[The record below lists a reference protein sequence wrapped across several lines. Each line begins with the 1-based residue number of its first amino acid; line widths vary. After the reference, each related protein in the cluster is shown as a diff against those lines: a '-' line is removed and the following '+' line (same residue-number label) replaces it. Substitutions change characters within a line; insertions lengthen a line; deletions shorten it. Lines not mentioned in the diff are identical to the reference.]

1 MEPATSTTPST
12 RPGRLS
18 PALDRPTLPATAI
31 DLEILRKYEPVIV
44 YTGGEVFFPVD
55 VEGYVRECS
64 LWTHDPDGRDKLLI
78 PQGKLTLE
86 ELINEPPAA
95 FGTVR
100 YLRFVETL
108 TLAETAQVLAAQAA
122 LRRNEQYH
130 FRAGVG
136 RLARGGLLPRLA
148 DALFSLSFLLRG
160 KVSAATAAAAEIDY
174 SQMRRANPR
183 YTYYG
188 RVTRQGGWTV
198 AQYWY
203 LYCYNN
209 WRSGF
214 YGVNDHESDWEMISV
229 YLYEDDGVLSPEWV
243 AYASHDFH
251 GDDLRRRWDDRG
263 ELALVEG
270 HPVVYAGAGS
280 HAAYFVQGE
289 YQAEVTLPLPSWLNA
304 LVNSWRKFWTEVL
317 GQPASNPFRIPFV
330 DYARGDG
337 VSIGPGQPLEWSP
350 VLIDESTPWVR
361 SYRGLWG
368 LFARD
373 PISGENAPAG
383 PLHNR
388 DGTPR
393 GTWYDPLGFA
403 GLDRVPPPSL
413 ALRLLRENMDQLESR
428 QTELERLIHEKTE
441 KLQAL
446 GTKQRS
452 MQGNP
457 HLAKQYVLLEKIVA
471 ELAAEVRGLRRE
483 RNENSALL
491 EGLAEHLDRLR
502 AGIQDEPH
510 AHIRHLAVPAKTKAV
525 RFERAAE
532 TWAAVSL
539 SLLFIAVGL
548 LILLTP
554 QYIFSGLIVVLVLFV
569 LVESILRGAFVET
582 VARITVLLALV
593 GTLILFVT
601 FWKYILVIGLVGTG
615 LFIFFQ
621 RLRELYG

>member
-1 MEPATSTTPST
+1 MKPP
-12 RPGRLS
+12 
-18 PALDRPTLPATAI
+18 LDRPTLPATAI
-31 DLEILRKYEPVIV
+31 DLEILRKYEPVIC
-44 YTGGEVFFPVD
+44 YTAGEPFFPVD
-55 VEGYVRECS
+55 VESYVSECS

-78 PQGKLTLE
+78 PQGQLTLD
-86 ELINEPPAA
+86 ELVNEPPAA

-108 TLAETAQVLAAQAA
+108 TLAETAQVLTAQAA
-122 LRRNEQYH
+122 LRRTQPYH
-130 FRAGVG
+130 FHAGVG

-160 KVSAATAAAAEIDY
+160 KVSAATAAAAELDY
-174 SQMRRANPR
+174 YQMQQAEPR

-188 RVTRQGGWTV
+188 RVTRQGGWTI

-203 LYCYNN
+203 LYCYNS

-214 YGVNDHESDWEMISV
+214 YGVNDHESDWEMVTV
-229 YLYEDDGVLSPEWV
+229 YLYEDEGVLIPEWV
-243 AYASHDFH
+243 AYASHDFK

-280 HAAYFVQGE
+280 HAAYFVRGE
-289 YQAEVTLPLPSWLNA
+289 YQAEVTLPMPNWLSALLNA
-304 LVNSWRKFWTEVL
+304 WNRFWTETL
-317 GQPASNPFRIPFV
+317 GQPAGNPFRIPFV

-337 VSIGPGQPLEWSP
+337 LSIGPGQPLEWTP

-393 GTWYDPLGFA
+393 GSWYDPLGFG

-413 ALRLLRENMDQLESR
+413 ALRRLRENIDELESR
-428 QTELERLIHEKTE
+428 QEQLERLIHEKTE
-441 KLQAL
+441 QLQVL
-446 GTKQRS
+446 GTKQRG

-457 HLAKQYVLLEKIVA
+457 HLAKQYVVLDKIVA
-471 ELAAEVRGLRRE
+471 DLAAEVRALRRE

-491 EGLAEHLDRLR
+491 EGLNEHLDQLQ
-502 AGIQDEPH
+502 AGIQDQPH
-510 AHIRHLAVPAKTKAV
+510 AHIRHLAVPAQPKVV
-525 RFERAAE
+525 RFERAAD

-548 LILLTP
+548 LILFTP
-554 QYIFSGLIVVLVLFV
+554 QYILAGLIVVLVIFV
-569 LVESILRGAFVET
+569 LAESVLRGAFVET
-582 VARITVLLALV
+582 VARITVLLALA
-593 GTLILFVT
+593 GTVILFIT
-601 FWKYILVIGLVGTG
+601 FWHYILVAALIGTG
-615 LFIFFQ
+615 VFVLFQ
-621 RLRELYG
+621 RLRELAR